1 MILEHSFGIQKKP
14 PMFHS
19 QFCDDY
25 DPSSLG
31 SSSRLRQFRGLM
43 RLKGAAMKIM
53 IAIVLKLVHHLPGQI
68 NHRPE
73 NLRHIGKALAGLV
86 ACRTGHPGRPTS
98 ATVRS
103 RPRRSGCISQTHPV
117 SRQALHRSIFGYP
130 SLAVHCLRERYRVH
144 GHGTR
149 ISIDLDTVAAAHRM
163 KP

>member
-31 SSSRLRQFRGLM
+31 SSSRLQQFRG

-53 IAIVLKLVHHLPGQI
+53 IAIVLKLVHHHLPRHI

-86 ACRTGHPGRPTS
+86 AFGTGH
-98 ATVRS
+98 
-103 RPRRSGCISQTHPV
+103 SG
-117 SRQALHRSIFGYP
+117 
-130 SLAVHCLRERYRVH
+130 
-144 GHGTR
+144 
-149 ISIDLDTVAAAHRM
+149 
-163 KP
+163 